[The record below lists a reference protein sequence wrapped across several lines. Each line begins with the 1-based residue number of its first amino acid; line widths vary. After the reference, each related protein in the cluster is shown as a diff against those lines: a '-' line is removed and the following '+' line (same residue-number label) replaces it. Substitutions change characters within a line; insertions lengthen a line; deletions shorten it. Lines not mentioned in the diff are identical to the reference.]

1 MEAAFWHQ
9 VWKDRNI
16 GFHQQQVYTALTE
29 NIHYLGLKKGDRVFV
44 PLCGKTKDIAWLL
57 GQGFRVVAAEL
68 HEAAVIELFE
78 ELGVE
83 PEIEQLEKLK
93 RYHFEHIDVYVG
105 DIFDLSK
112 DQIGVVDVIYDR
124 AALIALPEP
133 MRRDYAKLLNQ
144 LSDAAPQLLVIYE
157 YDQSLMAGPPFS
169 VSADEIEALYG
180 QSHSTKKL
188 ANPKLIKDFKDGVD
202 GHEAIWV
209 LTSR

>member
-16 GFHQQQVYTALTE
+16 GFHQQQVYAVLTE
-29 NIHYLGLKKGDRVFV
+29 NIHYLGLKQGDRVFV

-57 GQGFRVVAAEL
+57 GQGYRVVAAEL

-83 PEIEQLEKLK
+83 PEIEQLAKLK

-105 DIFDLSK
+105 DIFDLTK
-112 DQIGVVDVIYDR
+112 DQIGVVDAIYDR
-124 AALIALPEP
+124 AALIALPES
-133 MRRDYAKLLNQ
+133 MRRDYATLLNQ

-169 VSADEIEALYG
+169 VGADEIGALYG

-188 ANPKLIKDFKDGVD
+188 ASPKLIKDFKDGVD